1 MCGISG
7 FFNFHSDGAEQRL
20 QWLNDAQTH
29 RGPDDSDIWLS
40 RPHGIGLAHR
50 RLAIVDLSPLGRQPM
65 TSATGRY
72 VIVYNGEV
80 YNFRELREELVGR
93 GHRFKGG
100 SDTEVMLAGFEEW
113 GIESTIKCLNGM
125 FAAAVF
131 DMKTELFYLFRDRL
145 GVKPLYYQ
153 WVAGALWFSSELTAP
168 FAALSSREIDRD
180 ALALYFRHYY
190 IPAPRTIYK
199 SIKKLEPG
207 LIAIVSRAAAEQER
221 FDIETVYWS
230 AQEQINRQLA
240 MLDRGMEMEEALDLL
255 DAGLTRSVG
264 QRMISDVPLGAF
276 LSGGID
282 SSLITAYMQKN
293 SSQPVKTFTIGFADQ
308 TFNEAE
314 AARQIASHLG
324 TDHTEFYLTDQEA
337 LNVIPNLARI
347 YGEPFADSSQ
357 IPTYLVSKLT
367 RGKVTV
373 ALSGDGG
380 DELFAGYRTYRSLA
394 KVNRYESIFPKGMA
408 VFVGRNLS
416 NQRLQRGASAIVGE
430 DALRRIVKGL
440 RLFAGERE
448 KELNFWPCDHII
460 SPEKL
465 VLGASP
471 AASFLP
477 LKRCAGNY
485 TEQIMCDNISMYL
498 PDDILVKV
506 DRASMA
512 NSLEVRAP
520 FTDDKD
526 LFDLAWRIPFRLKD
540 QGGEGKVVL
549 KKLLARHLPREL
561 FERPKQGFSVPLRH
575 WLHGPLREWVGD
587 SILPDRIRREGFLN
601 PLAVQIVHERS
612 RQNDEFAA
620 LLWAI
625 CIFQSWREHFAA
637 PPESELYKSASC

>member
-7 FFNFHSDGAEQRL
+7 FFNFYGDDAAQKLRR
-20 QWLNDAQTH
+20 LNDAQTH
-29 RGPDDSDIWLS
+29 RGPDDADMWFSQ
-40 RPHGIGLAHR
+40 PHGIGLAHR

-65 TSATGRY
+65 ASATGRY

-80 YNFRELREELVGR
+80 YNFLELRDELVKF

-113 GIESTIKCLNGM
+113 GVESTIERMNGM

-131 DMKTELFYLFRDRL
+131 DMKTEFFYLFRDRL
-145 GVKPLYYQ
+145 GVKPLYYR
-153 WVAGALWFSSELTAP
+153 WVSGSLWFSSELTVP
-168 FAALSSREIDRD
+168 FAGMADREVDRD
-180 ALALYFRHYY
+180 ALALYFRHYF
-190 IPAPRTIYK
+190 IPAPRSIYK
-199 SIKKLEPG
+199 GVKKLEPG
-207 LIAIVSRAAAEQER
+207 VIAITNKACAEQGR
-221 FDIETVYWS
+221 FDIKTVYWS
-230 AQEQINRQLA
+230 SQEQINRQLYT
-240 MLDRGMEMEEALDLL
+240 LDRSMRMEEALELL

-282 SSLITAYMQKN
+282 SSLITAYMQKI
-293 SSQPVKTFTIGFADQ
+293 SPRPVKTFTIGFADQ
-308 TFNEAE
+308 RFNEAE
-314 AARQIASHLG
+314 AARQIAEYLG
-324 TDHTEFYLTDQEA
+324 TDHTEFYLTDQDA
-337 LNVIPNLARI
+337 QNVIPDLAGF

-367 RGKVTV
+367 RQKVTV

-380 DELFAGYRTYRSLA
+380 DELFAGYRTYRSLT
-394 KVNRYESIFPKGMA
+394 KVNRYQSIIPRSTALF
-408 VFVGRNLS
+408 FGRSLS
-416 NQRLQRGASAIVGE
+416 NPNLQRKVTAILGE
-430 DALRRIVKGL
+430 DVFRRLVKAI
-440 RLFAGERE
+440 RLCAGERE
-448 KELNFWPCDHII
+448 REFRNWPCDHII
-460 SPEKL
+460 SPEVL

-471 AASFLP
+471 AVSFLP
-477 LKRCAGNY
+477 LKRCKGNY
-485 TEQIMCDNISMYL
+485 TEQVMCDNICMYL

-526 LFDLAWRIPFRLKD
+526 LFDLAWQIPFQLKD
-540 QGGEGKVVL
+540 QDGEGKVVL
-549 KKLLARHLPREL
+549 RELLARHLPREM

-587 SILPDRIRREGFLN
+587 ILSPDRIKRDGFLD
-601 PLAVQIVHERS
+601 AQSVQMVQERS
-612 RQNDEFAA
+612 QESDAFSA

-625 CIFQSWREHFAA
+625 CMFQNWRD
-637 PPESELYKSASC
+637 LSA